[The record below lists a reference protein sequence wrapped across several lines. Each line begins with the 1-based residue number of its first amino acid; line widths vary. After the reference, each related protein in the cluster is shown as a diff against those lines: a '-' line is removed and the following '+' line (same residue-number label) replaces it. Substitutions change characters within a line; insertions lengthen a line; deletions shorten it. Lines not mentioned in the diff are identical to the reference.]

1 MRYLLLLFLV
11 FTQSLIYSNVVI
23 INGLTHVH
31 QSKSGALISGVIQLR
46 NTSETEQRIVFYL
59 NDMVQEC
66 GKETVLTPKII
77 NSRSL
82 FNWFTTSVN
91 ERVLAPKEDFELLY
105 TINVPNEDNLLGS
118 YWGVLM
124 VEIEKPIKEDQL
136 EHGLKLESKVRYGIQ
151 IITDINTFKIPELEF
166 NNIEFKDEANEKL
179 ILVDVQNN
187 GVFVAQPDLYIEL
200 FNKEGVRIKRDEVRL
215 KKVYPNSCKLFSFDV
230 TDIPPGSY
238 TATIAADNNQNIL
251 VIDVEFEKK

>member
-1 MRYLLLLFLV
+1 
-11 FTQSLIYSNVVI
+11 
-23 INGLTHVH
+23 
-31 QSKSGALISGVIQLR
+31 
-46 NTSETEQRIVFYL
+46 
-59 NDMVQEC
+59 
-66 GKETVLTPKII
+66 
-77 NSRSL
+77 
-82 FNWFTTSVN
+82 
-91 ERVLAPKEDFELLY
+91 
-105 TINVPNEDNLLGS
+105 
-118 YWGVLM
+118 
-124 VEIEKPIKEDQL
+124 
-136 EHGLKLESKVRYGIQ
+136 
-151 IITDINTFKIPELEF
+151 
-166 NNIEFKDEANEKL
+166 L